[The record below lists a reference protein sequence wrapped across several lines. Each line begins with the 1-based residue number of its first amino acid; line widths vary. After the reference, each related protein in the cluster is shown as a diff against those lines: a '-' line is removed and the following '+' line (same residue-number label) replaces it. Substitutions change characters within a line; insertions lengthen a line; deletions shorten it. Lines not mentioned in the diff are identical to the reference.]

1 MNDPAPPV
9 CVPKTPDS
17 DVVSGDGGDMMLPES
32 LLDRMPRTSLLIA
45 DSKANVRMDEPIG
58 GIGVQD
64 VVRGAISMW
73 TRLSRWAAY

>member
-1 MNDPAPPV
+1 MIMAKPDVSARKESQRAAV
-9 CVPKTPDS
+9 CDLS
-17 DVVSGDGGDMMLPES
+17 HSLVSES